1 MLRKP
6 NSQAPLPAFP
16 TEDDDGASTG
26 EYRAVVHGP
35 APSGLPRFPSLPD
48 VPAGASGLPRFPSLP
63 DDGRAKLPRF
73 ASLPDDVAKTL
84 EKQPVTAQS
93 AHRILSQLDRSKVRP
108 DATGEVDISDV
119 LEEVYA
125 EPPPRSTRAPAS
137 SEPPPRPVPPPPP
150 SFTGTDFP
158 APAPRASAQ
167 APSSPPPVALAAP
180 APPPS
185 PVGPSPEAMPVY
197 AVAPYAAHPAYAATV
212 PAGYVLVPQS
222 AVMGHAFP
230 AAPPPPHAQAPHAL
244 VPIDPSAPLS
254 SDAALVQ
261 PLAVAPPPSPSLL
274 PKVLAGAVILGVS
287 ALAGGA
293 ASYYL
298 APDRPAETTPAAQAQ
313 VAVPS
318 APVSVAAPVSAA
330 PVQAPSA
337 SVAPSVSVMV
347 PLGTGWPLAP
357 ATVPPG
363 AASAAPLG
371 SASVVVPVPAAP
383 PSASSDP
390 TLAAGMGRLAFA
402 PARQWHRV
410 WVDGV
415 VLGESS
421 PTPLVVKCGKRN
433 VRVGSQGMGQT
444 VDVPCGGEA
453 LVR

>member
-1 MLRKP
+1 M
-6 NSQAPLPAFP
+6 PAFP

-26 EYRAVVHGP
+26 EYRAAVHGP
-35 APSGLPRFPSLPD
+35 SASALPRFPSLPD
-48 VPAGASGLPRFPSLP
+48 VPAGGGSGLPRFPSLP
-63 DDGRAKLPRF
+63 DDGRSRLPRF
-73 ASLPDDVAKTL
+73 ASMPDDVAATL

-93 AHRILSQLDRSKVRP
+93 ANRILSQLDRSRPRP
-108 DATGEVDISDV
+108 DATGEVDITDV

-125 EPPPRSTRAPAS
+125 EPKPRSTRAPV
-137 SEPPPRPVPPPPP
+137 SEPPARIAPPPPP
-150 SFTGTDFP
+150 SFTGTDVP
-158 APAPRASAQ
+158 APAPRSPAKPPSVPAGPPLAASA
-167 APSSPPPVALAAP
+167 PAAP
-180 APPPS
+180 PAVAMSAPP
-185 PVGPSPEAMPVY
+185 EAVPVY
-197 AVAPYAAHPAYAATV
+197 AVAPYAAHPAYAPTV

-222 AVMGHAFP
+222 AVVGHGYP
-230 AAPPPPHAQAPHAL
+230 APPHVLAG
-244 VPIDPSAPLS
+244 PIDPSAPLS

-261 PLAVAPPPSPSLL
+261 PLAVAPPPSASFL

-298 APDRPAETTPAAQAQ
+298 SPDRPAEAPASAAPSALAS
-313 VAVPS
+313 VSPAAVPS
-318 APVSVAAPVSAA
+318 ASVASVASAASAA
-330 PVQAPSA
+330 PAQVAAGGVAPSA
-337 SVAPSVSVMV
+337 SVMI

-363 AASAAPLG
+363 AASAAPIG
-371 SASVVVPVPAAP
+371 SASAAAPVPAPAPSSSAAP
-383 PSASSDP
+383 PDP

-433 VRVGSQGMGQT
+433 VRVGSQGSGQT

>member
-35 APSGLPRFPSLPD
+35 SPSGLPRFPSLPD
-48 VPAGASGLPRFPSLP
+48 VPAGGSGLPRFPSLP

-93 AHRILSQLDRSKVRP
+93 AHRILSQLDRSKARP
-108 DATGEVDISDV
+108 DATGEIDISDV

-125 EPPPRSTRAPAS
+125 EPPPRSTRAPVS
-137 SEPPPRPVPPPPP
+137 SEPPPRPAPPPPP
-150 SFTGTDFP
+150 SFTGADFP
-158 APAPRASAQ
+158 APPPRAPAQ
-167 APSSPPPVALAAP
+167 APSSPPPVAIAAA

-185 PVGPSPEAMPVY
+185 PVGPAPEAVPVY

-222 AVMGHAFP
+222 AVMGQGFP
-230 AAPPPPHAQAPHAL
+230 VHAQAPHAMPG
-244 VPIDPSAPLS
+244 PIDPSAPLS

-261 PLAVAPPPSPSLL
+261 PLAVAPPPAPSLL

-298 APDRPAETTPAAQAQ
+298 APDRPAEATPAPSVP
-313 VAVPS
+313 VAV
-318 APVSVAAPVSAA
+318 APASVSVAAPVSAA
-330 PVQAPSA
+330 SVQAPPATVAPSA
-337 SVAPSVSVMV
+337 SIMV

-363 AASAAPLG
+363 AASATPLG
-371 SASVVVPVPAAP
+371 SASAAAPVPAPP
-383 PSASSDP
+383 PSASTDP

-433 VRVGSQGMGQT
+433 VRVGSQGTGQT

>member
-1 MLRKP
+1 M
-6 NSQAPLPAFP
+6 
-16 TEDDDGASTG
+16 EGGA
-26 EYRAVVHGP
+26 
-35 APSGLPRFPSLPD
+35 
-48 VPAGASGLPRFPSLP
+48 
-63 DDGRAKLPRF
+63 
-73 ASLPDDVAKTL
+73 
-84 EKQPVTAQS
+84 
-93 AHRILSQLDRSKVRP
+93 LS
-108 DATGEVDISDV
+108 
-119 LEEVYA
+119 
-125 EPPPRSTRAPAS
+125 
-137 SEPPPRPVPPPPP
+137 
-150 SFTGTDFP
+150 
-158 APAPRASAQ
+158 
-167 APSSPPPVALAAP
+167 
-180 APPPS
+180 
-185 PVGPSPEAMPVY
+185 
-197 AVAPYAAHPAYAATV
+197 
-212 PAGYVLVPQS
+212 
-222 AVMGHAFP
+222 
-230 AAPPPPHAQAPHAL
+230 
-244 VPIDPSAPLS
+244 S

-298 APDRPAETTPAAQAQ
+298 APDRPAETTPAAPVP
-313 VAVPS
+313 VAS
-318 APVSVAAPVSAA
+318 VSVAAPVSAA

-371 SASVVVPVPAAP
+371 SASVVVPVPAPP

-390 TLAAGMGRLAFA
+390 TLASGMGRLAFA